1 MLQAHL
7 MTIKKAFSH
16 LLLLGLLYTHAQ
28 VFAATAPPT
37 PVFVTRV
44 QLASMQDRIE
54 ALGTLRA
61 NESVELTATVTDTVS
76 VINFDDG
83 DRVEAGKVLVEM
95 TSDEEHAQ
103 LEEARVAV
111 SEARRQFE
119 RIKSLHAQKSASE
132 SLLDERKREWDTG
145 RARLTAIESRMADRL
160 VRAPFN
166 GVVGLRNVSVG
177 ALVRP
182 GDVITTLDDDN
193 VMKLD
198 FSVPAVYM
206 GLLQPG
212 LKVGANTPAW
222 HDERFEG
229 RVKSVDS
236 RIDPV
241 TRTVVVRA
249 LLDNPGHRLRPGML
263 MHVEIG
269 SRERQAIVIPEESLV
284 AKGEKQFVYVVD
296 TSASNTVERREVR
309 IGTRKPGRVEIVAG
323 LETDELIITDGT
335 VKVRSGSSVT
345 IRAMD
350 DGTTSLHK
358 LLDQPTAE
366 QNAP

>member
-1 MLQAHL
+1 
-7 MTIKKAFSH
+7 MTLKQIFSH
-16 LLLLGLLYTHAQ
+16 VLMPGMLGFSTVLY
-28 VFAATAPPT
+28 AASAPPT
-37 PVFVTRV
+37 PVFVTQV

-83 DRVEAGKVLVEM
+83 DRVEAGTVLVEM

-103 LEEARVAV
+103 LEEARFAVA
-111 SEARRQFE
+111 EAKRQYE

-160 VRAPFN
+160 VRAPFA
-166 GVVGLRNVSVG
+166 GVVGLRNVSAG

-182 GDVITTLDDDN
+182 GDVITTLDDDS

-198 FSVPAVYM
+198 FSVPAVYLS
-206 GLLQPG
+206 LLTPG
-212 LKVGANTPAW
+212 LNVVATTPAW
-222 HDERFEG
+222 QDLRFEG
-229 RVKSVDS
+229 RVNSIDS

-249 LLDNPGHRLRPGML
+249 LLDNPDYRLRPGML
-263 MHVEIG
+263 MQVELA
-269 SRERQAIVIPEESLV
+269 SRQRRVIVIPEECLV
-284 AKGEKQFVYVVD
+284 AKGAKQFVYVVN
-296 TSASNTVERREVR
+296 SADGYTVESREVS
-309 IGTRKPGRVEIVAG
+309 IGTRRPGKVEIVAG
-323 LETDELIITDGT
+323 LEPGELVITDGT
-335 VKVRSGSSVT
+335 LKARPGASVT

-350 DGTTSLHK
+350 DGTTGLHE
-358 LLDQPTAE
+358 LLDRPTAE
-366 QNAP
+366 QLTP

>member
-1 MLQAHL
+1 MLQVHL
-7 MTIKKAFSH
+7 MTIKKTFSH
-16 LLLLGLLYTHAQ
+16 LLLLGLLNCTAQ
-28 VFAATAPPT
+28 VYAETAPPT
-37 PVFVTRV
+37 PVFATRV
-44 QLASMQDRIE
+44 QLASMHDRIE

-111 SEARRQFE
+111 AEARRQFE

-145 RARLTAIESRMADRL
+145 RARLAAIESRLADRI
-160 VRAPFN
+160 VRAPFG

-177 ALVRP
+177 ALVQP
-182 GDVITTLDDDN
+182 GDVITTLDDDS

-206 GLLQPG
+206 GLLRPG
-212 LKVGANTPAW
+212 LQVIATTPAW
-222 HDERFEG
+222 AGERFEG
-229 RVKSVDS
+229 RVKSIDS

-249 LLDNPGHRLRPGML
+249 LLDNPDHRLRPGML
-263 MHVEIG
+263 MHVDIA
-269 SRERQAIVIPEESLV
+269 SRQRQAIVIPEECLV

-296 TSASNTVERREVR
+296 TTTGNTVERREVR
-309 IGTRKPGRVEIVAG
+309 IGTRKPGKVEIVAG
-323 LETDELIITDGT
+323 LEPDELIITDGAI
-335 VKVRSGSSVT
+335 KVRPGSTVS

-350 DGTTSLHK
+350 DGTTRLHT
-358 LLDQPTAE
+358 LLEQPAAE
-366 QNAP
+366 HNAP